1 MNMIVDDALKKEWF
15 AVLRSEDVL
24 QDPVQVV
31 VMGERIV
38 VFRTSRGIH
47 AFKDLCIHRGSA
59 LSLGKVVDDTLRCP
73 YHAWRYNCEGQ
84 CVHIPAQPAGASIP
98 KKAAAQVYGCQEKYG
113 LVWVSF
119 GNSPEAFPAFA
130 QFRQPG
136 YASYCAGPYKV
147 RASAPRI
154 VENFLDYSHLMW
166 VHEGVLGDS
175 SRSEIDDY
183 RVHRED
189 ERLISDE
196 VTIYEY
202 ADIGTSRQLVPNVY
216 VKEARRPLVGYLK
229 KRINSGDSELASM
242 IVATPIDREMTLV
255 YLLIVQNFD
264 LALDEKQMLETTEVV
279 MQQDIEIL
287 ENQRPEEL
295 PLDLTAELS
304 LKSDRMSV
312 AYRQWLRELGVK
324 WGTA

>member
-1 MNMIVDDALKKEWF
+1 MGIDDALKEEWF
-15 AVLRSEDVL
+15 PVLRSDDVRH
-24 QDPVQVV
+24 DPVQVV

-73 YHAWRYNCEGQ
+73 YHAWRYNGEGH

-98 KKAAAQVYGCQEKYG
+98 KKAAAQVYGCREQYG
-113 LVWVSF
+113 LIWISF
-119 GNSPEAFPAFA
+119 GDLPESLPAFE
-130 QFRQPG
+130 QFGRAD

-147 RASAPRI
+147 RAGAPRI
-154 VENFLDYSHLMW
+154 VENFLDFSHLMW

-175 SRSEIDDY
+175 SHPEIGD
-183 RVHRED
+183 HRIHHRD
-189 ERLISDE
+189 GGLVSDE
-196 VTIYEY
+196 VVIYEY
-202 ADIGTSRQLVPNVY
+202 ADIGTSRELVPNVY

-229 KRINSGDSELASM
+229 KRINSGDRELASM
-242 IVATPIDREMTLV
+242 IMATPIDRETTLV
-255 YLLIVQNFD
+255 YLLIAQNFN
-264 LALDEKQMLETTEVV
+264 LELNEKQMLETTDVV
-279 MQQDIEIL
+279 MQQDVEIL